1 MQNKLYTLDPSE
13 TLENLKESYFP
24 PYITLAHLFHA
35 PEGWSLNPRV
45 LKQFQL
51 QYVIEGSADCQI
63 EGIDYTTKKGDL
75 LFYIPEE
82 LHHIKTLPGK
92 NYVCVSIV
100 FHFGDTEFPILDL
113 IGFRREGVENP
124 HYMGNFSERSIE
136 NQLLELIHHNRQP
149 CIYHQQRCQHLLMGI
164 LLALA
169 DANNR
174 KAAASVIE
182 ESAGTAKLILIRN
195 FIDSR
200 LREGFRHEELE
211 QLSGWSRN
219 YIILQFRNSFGMS
232 PLQYL
237 VWIRLEKAKELAL
250 QSGMSFGSIAT
261 AVGYSD
267 IHSFGK
273 IFKRKVGLSLSQF
286 VATLYKDTPDR

>member
-1 MQNKLYTLDPSE
+1 MQNKLYTLDPAE
-13 TLENLKESYFP
+13 TLEDLKEIYFP

-35 PEGWSLNPRV
+35 PEGWSLKPRV

-51 QYVIEGSADCQI
+51 QYVIEGAADCQI
-63 EGIDYTTKKGDL
+63 EGINYSTKKGDL

-92 NYVCVSIV
+92 NYVCISIV
-100 FHFGDTEFPILDL
+100 FHFGNSEFPIRDL
-113 IGFRREGVENP
+113 IGFRRDGLENP
-124 HYMGNFSERSIE
+124 HYMGNFAERSIE
-136 NQLLELIHHNRQP
+136 NHLLELIHHYRQP
-149 CIYHQQRCQHLLMGI
+149 SIYHQQWCQHVLMGI

-174 KAAASVIE
+174 KAAESVSG

-195 FIDSR
+195 YIDCH
-200 LREGFRHEELE
+200 LREGFRHEDLE

-219 YIILQFRNSFGMS
+219 YIILQFKHSFGMS

-250 QSGMSFGSIAT
+250 QSGLSFGEIANE
-261 AVGYSD
+261 VGYTD

-273 IFKRKVGLSLSQF
+273 IFKRKIGLSLSQF
-286 VATLYKDTPDR
+286 VATLYTDTPDA